1 MAMIINAYKLT
12 GYVITNEIFTKIEF
26 DKIKKNNPQITFDN
40 AILLFENAPKDI
52 SLEQFAITKM
62 RTADSYRNVYRDY
75 FYTK

>member
-62 RTADSYRNVYRDY
+62 RTADSYRKVFQDY
-75 FYTK
+75 FYSK